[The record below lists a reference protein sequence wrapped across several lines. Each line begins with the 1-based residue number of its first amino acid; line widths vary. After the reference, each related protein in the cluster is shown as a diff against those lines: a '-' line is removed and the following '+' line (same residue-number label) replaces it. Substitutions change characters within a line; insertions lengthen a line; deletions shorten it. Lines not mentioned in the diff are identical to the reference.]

1 MARSLTQDIVG
12 TECIGDSLQTKIN
25 PNFLKLDE
33 AVQTLSSTNLIPV
46 DTDTIDL
53 SFNTVNRQ
61 LNGIVKDNSIT
72 NTKLA
77 FNSGSLGYRNQVI
90 NGNFD
95 IWQRGTSFNI
105 TTNHTYTAD
114 RWSIGFDGTGAT
126 RTITRQ
132 AFNLG
137 ELPNEP
143 TYFLRFAQT
152 VAGTGGTF
160 NVLRQRIES
169 VRTLANKTA
178 TISFW
183 AKANA
188 LLNVVVSLA
197 QDFGSGGSSPVT
209 TLAPTISIGTTWT
222 KYTTTITVP
231 TIAGKT
237 LGTNDYLAVRFE
249 LPSNTTLVFD
259 IAQVQLEEGTKATPF
274 EQKPIGTE
282 LALCQR
288 YFQYYPGNWTNAGY
302 TTNGTAQV
310 ITTLLPVPMRVSP
323 VISFTPL
330 NVVNATLAYFDDG
343 GSLDRVFFGVFSTS
357 PGGGVFQY
365 TAQNPS
371 FNAEL

>member
-77 FNSGSLGYRNQVI
+77 FDGGALGFRNKII

-183 AKANA
+183 AKANNSI
-188 LLNVVVSLA
+188 NVIVSLA
-197 QDFGSGGSSPVT
+197 QDFGPGGSSST
-209 TLAPTISIGTTWT
+209 ITAAPTISIGTTWI
-222 KYTTTITVP
+222 KYTATITVP

-237 LGTNDYLAVRFE
+237 IGTGSDYLALRFE
-249 LPSNTTLVFD
+249 LPVNTTFVFD
-259 IAQVQLEEGTKATPF
+259 IAEVQLEEGAKATPF
-274 EQKPIGTE
+274 EQRPLGTE

-288 YFQYYPGNWTNAGY
+288 YYEVLQPGSVS
-302 TTNGTAQV
+302 TTQ
-310 ITTLLPVPMRVSP
+310 M
-323 VISFTPL
+323 
-330 NVVNATLAYFDDG
+330 
-343 GSLDRVFFGVFSTS
+343 FGAF
-357 PGGGVFQY
+357 PGGGSASSVTWQFKVQKRAIPTITLAAGSVGITDSNITPDFVNVRTTSVTY
-365 TAQNPS
+365 AVIRSNS
-371 FNAEL
+371 IANAEI